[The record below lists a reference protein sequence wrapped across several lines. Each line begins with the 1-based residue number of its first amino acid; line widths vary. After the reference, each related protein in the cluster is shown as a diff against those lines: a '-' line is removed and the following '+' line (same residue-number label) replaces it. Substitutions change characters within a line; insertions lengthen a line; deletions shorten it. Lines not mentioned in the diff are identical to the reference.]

1 MTKKHIII
9 LDNLRS
15 LNNIGSIFRTCDSFN
30 VEKIIL
36 CGICGTPP
44 HREINKTALGAT
56 EFVNW
61 EYHKSATKIIDNLKK
76 DNYQII
82 SIEQTK
88 DSTDLNSFFFKKK
101 EKIAFVFGN
110 EVKGISNEILSISDE
125 CLKIPQFGKKKSMNV
140 SVCVGIVL
148 WDNYLKTSLK

>member
-30 VEKIIL
+30 VGKIIL

-61 EYHKSATKIIDNLKK
+61 EYHKSATKVIQNLKK
-76 DNYQII
+76 NNYQII
-82 SIEQTK
+82 SIEQTT

-101 EKIAFVFGN
+101 GKLL
-110 EVKGISNEILSISDE
+110 LSLE
-125 CLKIPQFGKKKSMNV
+125 
-140 SVCVGIVL
+140 
-148 WDNYLKTSLK
+148 TR

>member
-1 MTKKHIII
+1 MIKKHIII

-61 EYHKSATKIIDNLKK
+61 EYHKSTIKVIHNLKK

-82 SIEQTK
+82 SIEQTT
-88 DSTDLNSFFFKKK
+88 DSKDLNSFFFKKK

-110 EVKGISNEILSISDE
+110 EVKGVSNEILSISDHS
-125 CLKIPQFGKKKSMNV
+125 LKIPQFGKKKSMNV

-148 WDNYLKTSLK
+148 WDNYLKTF

>member
-30 VEKIIL
+30 IEKIIL

-61 EYHKSATKIIDNLKK
+61 EYHKSATKVIDNLKK

-88 DSTDLNSFFFKKK
+88 DSTDLNSFFLKKK

-110 EVKGISNEILSISDE
+110 EVKGVSNEILSISDHS
-125 CLKIPQFGKKKSMNV
+125 LRIPQFGKKKSMNV

>member
-1 MTKKHIII
+1 MIKKHIII

-30 VEKIIL
+30 IEKIIL

-61 EYHKSATKIIDNLKK
+61 EYHKSATKVIDNLKK
-76 DNYQII
+76 NNYQII

-88 DSTDLNSFFFKKK
+88 DSTDLNSFFLKKK

-110 EVKGISNEILSISDE
+110 EVKGVSNEILSISDN

-148 WDNYLKTSLK
+148 WDIYLKTSLK